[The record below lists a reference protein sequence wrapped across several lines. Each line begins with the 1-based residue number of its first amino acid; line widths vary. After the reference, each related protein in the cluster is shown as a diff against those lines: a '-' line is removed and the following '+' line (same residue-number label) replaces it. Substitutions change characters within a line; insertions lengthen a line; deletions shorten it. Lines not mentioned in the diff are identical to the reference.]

1 MKEQIST
8 IKKKIRGSR
17 GFTLVEALTAIL
29 IMLMASSIVVAG
41 IPAARS
47 AYEKVVIASNAEV
60 LLSTTI
66 TALRNELGTAAE
78 IANDKD
84 NRGNANEKTLLYLNR
99 QTGVF
104 SKIYT
109 DTEGKQPVVML
120 QRYIDPDGKP
130 KSNAP
135 EPRQLISKEAS
146 TADLYVTY
154 DKVSFDENSGI
165 ITKMAA
171 SQISM
176 ILSMYR
182 DHFDQEN
189 FIKNIILDNLLVVD
203 IYSRAKKLDIEPA
216 AKRAVYII
224 SVEKDGD
231 YLPVESVR
239 ELYNGGR
246 GDFITAV
253 DERSVIIVKKV
264 SDGYHREDL
273 KKYADE
279 ILEVGIKAHKGL
291 VKVAY
296 GNVVNEIKE
305 ISRSYKEARMALDV
319 GKIFFEEKD
328 VIAFAKLG
336 IGRIIYQLPVPLCRM
351 FIKEIF
357 SDKSAE
363 DFDAATVTTINK
375 FFENNLNVSETSRQL
390 SIHRN
395 TLVYR
400 LDKLL
405 KTTGLDLRVFDDA
418 ITFKIALMV
427 VRYMKYKENNN

>member
-84 NRGNANEKTLLYLNR
+84 NSGNANEKTLLYLNR

-165 ITKMAA
+165 ITFTD
-171 SQISM
+171 
-176 ILSMYR
+176 LS
-182 DHFDQEN
+182 
-189 FIKNIILDNLLVVD
+189 
-203 IYSRAKKLDIEPA
+203 
-216 AKRAVYII
+216 
-224 SVEKDGD
+224 
-231 YLPVESVR
+231 
-239 ELYNGGR
+239 
-246 GDFITAV
+246 
-253 DERSVIIVKKV
+253 
-264 SDGYHREDL
+264 
-273 KKYADE
+273 
-279 ILEVGIKAHKGL
+279 
-291 VKVAY
+291 
-296 GNVVNEIKE
+296 
-305 ISRSYKEARMALDV
+305 
-319 GKIFFEEKD
+319 
-328 VIAFAKLG
+328 
-336 IGRIIYQLPVPLCRM
+336 
-351 FIKEIF
+351 
-357 SDKSAE
+357 
-363 DFDAATVTTINK
+363 
-375 FFENNLNVSETSRQL
+375 
-390 SIHRN
+390 
-395 TLVYR
+395 
-400 LDKLL
+400 
-405 KTTGLDLRVFDDA
+405 
-418 ITFKIALMV
+418 V
-427 VRYMKYKENNN
+427 VRISTGAVLTARPTVSIRVIS

>member
-84 NRGNANEKTLLYLNR
+84 NSGNANEKTLLYLNR

-109 DTEGKQPVVML
+109 DTEGEQPAVML

-135 EPRQLISKEAS
+135 ESRQLISKEAS

-165 ITKMAA
+165 ITFTNLKVIR
-171 SQISM
+171 ISTG
-176 ILSMYR
+176 
-182 DHFDQEN
+182 
-189 FIKNIILDNLLVVD
+189 
-203 IYSRAKKLDIEPA
+203 
-216 AKRAVYII
+216 AVLTARPTVSIRVI
-224 SVEKDGD
+224 S
-231 YLPVESVR
+231 
-239 ELYNGGR
+239 
-246 GDFITAV
+246 
-253 DERSVIIVKKV
+253 
-264 SDGYHREDL
+264 
-273 KKYADE
+273 
-279 ILEVGIKAHKGL
+279 
-291 VKVAY
+291 
-296 GNVVNEIKE
+296 
-305 ISRSYKEARMALDV
+305 
-319 GKIFFEEKD
+319 
-328 VIAFAKLG
+328 
-336 IGRIIYQLPVPLCRM
+336 
-351 FIKEIF
+351 
-357 SDKSAE
+357 
-363 DFDAATVTTINK
+363 
-375 FFENNLNVSETSRQL
+375 
-390 SIHRN
+390 
-395 TLVYR
+395 
-400 LDKLL
+400 
-405 KTTGLDLRVFDDA
+405 
-418 ITFKIALMV
+418 
-427 VRYMKYKENNN
+427 

>member
-1 MKEQIST
+1 MENT
-8 IKKKIRGSR
+8 IRRAAELLKQ
-17 GFTLVEALTAIL
+17 ADAIL
-29 IMLMASSIVVAG
+29 VGGGSGLSSAAG
-41 IPAARS
+41 
-47 AYEKVVIASNAEV
+47 YNHYH
-60 LLSTTI
+60 
-66 TALRNELGTAAE
+66 
-78 IANDKD
+78 ND
-84 NRGNANEKTLLYLNR
+84 
-99 QTGVF
+99 
-104 SKIYT
+104 
-109 DTEGKQPVVML
+109 
-120 QRYIDPDGKP
+120 
-130 KSNAP
+130 
-135 EPRQLISKEAS
+135 
-146 TADLYVTY
+146 
-154 DKVSFDENSGI
+154 
-165 ITKMAA
+165 
-171 SQISM
+171 
-176 ILSMYR
+176 SMYR
-182 DHFDQEN
+182 EHFDQEN